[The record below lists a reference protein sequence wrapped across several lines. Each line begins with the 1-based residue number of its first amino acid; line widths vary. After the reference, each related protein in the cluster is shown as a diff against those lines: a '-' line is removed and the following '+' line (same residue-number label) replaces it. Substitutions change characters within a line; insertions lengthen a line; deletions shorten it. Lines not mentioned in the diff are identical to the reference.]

1 MEEPT
6 SGRSAGGAS
15 ESAGGSDSTE
25 AGAGGEAAPAT
36 CTDHVRNQDETHI
49 DCGGSCVA
57 CALGAPCLV
66 ADDCV
71 SHACRG
77 EICVD
82 VSCVDGEL
90 NGSET
95 DIDCGGSCAPCA
107 TDQACSGGADCASN
121 SCSDGVCLEATCEDH
136 TQNGDETGADCG
148 GTCPACALGSGCAV
162 AADCVSSVCQSSIC
176 VPQSCSDLQEDQD
189 ETDVDCG
196 GACGPCDEGEH
207 CLLVGD
213 CVSGVCA
220 DEACQAP
227 TCEDEVENGSE
238 TDVDCGGG
246 CKPCLDDAGCASGAD
261 CASLVCTQSLCA
273 AATCQDGVKN
283 AGELDVDCGPGCGL
297 CAAGQHCNVAGDCES
312 AVCGSGTC
320 SGPSCSDQA
329 VNGSETDIDCGGS
342 CKACSAKAKC
352 KAASDC
358 ASKICS
364 ANLCATPSCKDGV
377 ANGSESGVDCGGS
390 CKACA
395 LAGACSVS
403 ADCASNTCIAGRC
416 AVADFAID
424 ANRRYMLDLGTNLR
438 AADLDHDGDL
448 DLVGVGRY
456 GQQVNV
462 HLNDG
467 DAHFTLAAT
476 VKPPADP
483 EPFKSYDM
491 DLGDL
496 NGDGDLDLVV
506 VDWTNVFVLT
516 ALGKGDGS
524 FGPTVRQRAQPGP
537 VSIADFDGDG
547 KQDVIVGKA
556 LYGGNGNGTLQAG
569 RDLGTGSGRMT
580 VGDLNGDGYPD
591 LTDTKVWLN
600 DGTAHF
606 SQVTTVGSCQGSG
619 NGFIVDLDGDGTNDT
634 TVPTDGLVFNCAN
647 DGKGVL
653 SERNYAP
660 IAGSYAGDMSLADF
674 NGDGRPD
681 QVQTLTGANIGEG
694 RNSFSYPG
702 ATAIVTLNRGNFGFG
717 LSSIVSTGFQEGSV
731 TAGDFDGDGFAD
743 FVQSGSLQGMVV
755 VRGRGDGI
763 FRAPRVF
770 VGTFTSNPAIADA
783 NGDGFLDVLSGTHS
797 LMLGGK
803 GGFAPAVGGTAA
815 NSEITFADLDGD
827 GDLDSIEP
835 HGARTG
841 GRETIGVSIR
851 TGLATFAPPVSY
863 KACRG
868 AMSVAAADFDGD
880 GDIDVG
886 VACVGEYFQIGETYG
901 AVGVLLNSG
910 NGTLSAVQ
918 EIKTNTFHPMRII
931 ADKFGEASPRLAV
944 LDEGDGRIKLLAPT
958 GGGKFGAPQNISSI
972 GVPKALSAGDVN
984 GDGLRDLVVVGGP
997 DEGATFGDPIP
1008 EGTLQVLIN
1017 TGSGYLAGGGQ
1028 YTTAPGP
1035 TNVSTGDL
1043 DGDGRDDILVTSA
1056 VSGALGVFRPI
1067 GPAGALEREDYGVSP
1082 YLESAVVM
1090 DADQDGLNDIVA
1102 GSVYSL
1108 LLIRNLSRVAAP
1120 PAPSATCGNST
1131 IDRGEGCDG
1140 AQLGGKT
1147 CGSLISGATGTLAC
1161 SAYCELD
1168 LSGCS
1173 LSAPCGQAGQYQ
1185 AGAPWPGAGRCP
1197 DHAGRSDST
1206 GPTAPVLKW
1215 SVITDARELSGP
1227 AIDAKGQVYTA
1238 GTSLKAYTYDK
1249 AGKLLSAFELP
1260 RPSSH
1265 VPAINPYGHASVTGD
1280 TGFRNDYDGELGQYQ
1295 QELYS
1300 NGSSTAVMLFKL
1312 GAFGD
1317 GSACWGVGLYDI
1329 ACGEAGFH
1337 ADSGVVTT
1345 PGLAPDR
1352 SIVFGTLLGS
1362 VYSITASYDPAGVGF
1377 ATSLV
1382 WKSSLG
1388 HPVSGDLAISPSGN
1402 IYVPTTDGSLSRV
1415 DPTGRLLWQQKLGQ
1429 SVSQPALAADGTI
1442 FVTTESRLLAL
1453 NPNGSLR
1460 WEVPGAFATSA
1471 PSVDAKSRVYVGI
1484 NGSSLAVYDA
1494 TGTQLAKVVP
1504 PGAAP
1509 ASAKVSQPALGAN
1522 QTVYYT
1528 AAGTVY
1534 ALGP

>member
-1 MEEPT
+1 MEELT
-6 SGRSAGGAS
+6 AGGPSSGGS
-15 ESAGGSDSTE
+15 ENRGGSDSNQ
-25 AGAGGEAAPAT
+25 AGAAGESAQET

-49 DCGGSCVA
+49 DCGGSCVP

-71 SHACRG
+71 SHACRDEKCV
-77 EICVD
+77 EI
-82 VSCVDGEL
+82 SCTDGQR
-90 NGSET
+90 NGSES
-95 DIDCGGSCAPCA
+95 DVDCGGSCAPCA
-107 TDQACSGGADCASN
+107 AEQACGSGADCASR
-121 SCSDGVCLEATCEDH
+121 SCGDDVCLEPTCEDR

-148 GTCPACALGSGCAV
+148 GTCSACELGVGCVV
-162 AADCVSSVCQSSIC
+162 AADCLSSVCQSSIC

-196 GACGPCDEGEH
+196 GSCAPCDEGEH
-207 CLLVGD
+207 CLLGGD

-227 TCEDEVENGSE
+227 TCEDEIDNGSE

-246 CKPCLDDAGCASGAD
+246 CKACPDDASCASGAD
-261 CASLVCTQSLCA
+261 CVSLVCKQTLCV

-283 AGELDVDCGPGCGL
+283 AGELDVDCGRDCGL
-297 CAAGQHCNVAGDCES
+297 CEAGQHCNVDGDCDS

-320 SGPSCSDQA
+320 SAPSCSDQM
-329 VNGSETDIDCGGS
+329 VNGPETDVDCGGS
-342 CKACSAKAKC
+342 CQACAVNAKC
-352 KAASDC
+352 KAGSDC

-364 ANLCATPSCKDGV
+364 ANVCAAPSCKDGV

-395 LAGACSVS
+395 LAGACSVG

-448 DLVGVGRY
+448 DLVGIGRY
-456 GQQVNV
+456 GHQVNV

-467 DAHFTLAAT
+467 DARFTLAAT
-476 VKPPADP
+476 VKPPNDP
-483 EPFKSYDM
+483 DPFNSYSM
-491 DLGDL
+491 ALGDL

-506 VDWTNVFVLT
+506 VDWTNIFVLT
-516 ALGKGDGS
+516 ALGKGDGT
-524 FGPTVRQRAQPGP
+524 FGPTVRQRAQPGK
-537 VSIADFDGDG
+537 VAIADFNGDE

-556 LYGGNGNGTLQAG
+556 LYGGNGDGTLQAA

-580 VGDLNGDGYPD
+580 VGDLNGDGYLD
-591 LTDTKVWLN
+591 LADNRVWLN

-606 SQVTTVGSCQGSG
+606 SEAPTVGSCQGSG
-619 NGFIVDLDGDGTNDT
+619 SGFIVDLDGDGTNDT

-653 SERNYAP
+653 SERNYSP
-660 IAGSYAGDMSLADF
+660 IAGSYPGEMSLADF

-681 QVQTLTGANIGEG
+681 QVQTLMGANLGEG
-694 RNSFSYPG
+694 RNGFSYPG
-702 ATAIVTLNRGNFGFG
+702 ASAIVTLNRGNFGFG
-717 LSSIVSTGFQEGSV
+717 LSSVVSTGFQDGSV

-743 FVQSGSLQGMVV
+743 FVQSGNLQGMVV
-755 VRGRGDGI
+755 ARGRGDGI
-763 FRAPRVF
+763 FRAPRLF
-770 VGTFTSNPAIADA
+770 AGDLTSKPAIADA

-803 GGFAPAVGGTAA
+803 GRFEPPVGGTAA
-815 NSEITFADLDGD
+815 TSEHAFADLDGD
-827 GDLDSIEP
+827 GDLDAVEAQ
-835 HGARTG
+835 GARTG
-841 GRETIGVSIR
+841 GYENVGVYIR
-851 TGLATFAPPVSY
+851 TGLSTFAPAVRY

-868 AMSVAAADFDGD
+868 AISVATADFDSD
-880 GDIDVG
+880 GDVDVG

-901 AVGVLLNSG
+901 SVGVLLNSG

-918 EIKTNTFHPMRII
+918 EIKTNTYHPMRII
-931 ADKFGEASPRLAV
+931 ADNFGQASPRLVV
-944 LDEGDGRIKLLAPT
+944 LDEGDGGIKLLTPT
-958 GGGKFGAPQNISSI
+958 GSGKFGAPQDISRI

-1008 EGTLQVLIN
+1008 EGSLRVLLN
-1017 TGSGYLAGGGQ
+1017 TGSGYFAGGGE
-1028 YTTAPGP
+1028 YSTAPGP
-1035 TNVSTGDL
+1035 TNVSTGNL

-1056 VSGALGVFRPI
+1056 VSGALSVFRPI
-1067 GPAGALEREDYGVSP
+1067 GSAGALEREDYGVSP
-1082 YLESAVVM
+1082 DLATALVM

-1102 GSVYSL
+1102 GSRYSFW
-1108 LLIRNLSRVAAP
+1108 LIRNLSRVAAP
-1120 PAPSATCGNST
+1120 APPSSTCGDNT
-1131 IDRGEGCDG
+1131 IDAGEGCDG
-1140 AQLGGKT
+1140 TQLGGKT
-1147 CGSLISGATGTLAC
+1147 CGSLMSGATGKLGC

-1173 LSAPCGQAGQYQ
+1173 LSAPCGPANQYQ

-1215 SVITDARELSGP
+1215 SVVTDARKLSGP

-1249 AGKLLSAFELP
+1249 TGKLLSAFPLP

-1265 VPAINPYGHASVTGD
+1265 VPALSANGHASVTGD
-1280 TGFRNDYDGELGQYQ
+1280 TGFRNDYDGVLGQYVDQ
-1295 QELYS
+1295 IYG
-1300 NGSSTAVMLFKL
+1300 NGGSTAVMLFKL
-1312 GAFGD
+1312 GLSGD
-1317 GSACWGVGLYDI
+1317 GTKCQGSGLYDMWC
-1329 ACGEAGFH
+1329 AETSFH
-1337 ADSGVVTT
+1337 ADSAVVTT
-1345 PGLAPDR
+1345 PGLAPDG

-1362 VYSITASYDPAGVGF
+1362 VYSITVAYDPGPGGF
-1377 ATSLV
+1377 STSLV
-1382 WKSSLG
+1382 WKSSLA

-1471 PSVDAKSRVYVGI
+1471 PSADAKGHVYVGI
-1484 NGSSLAVYDA
+1484 DGSSLAVYDA

-1504 PGAAP
+1504 PGAAA
-1509 ASAKVSQPALGAN
+1509 ASSRVSQPALGAD

-1528 AAGTVY
+1528 AGGTVY
-1534 ALGP
+1534 AVGP